1 MTLLDRRGHHPGENK
16 TTQQE
21 RGGDGNACIQ
31 SYLLAADIYAS
42 QAHLQ
47 RDKRES
53 RVCMHAVFVHR
64 IVGFE
69 CGFFS
74 SMTFQGN
81 YTCKI
86 T

>member
-1 MTLLDRRGHHPGENK
+1 MAMHVFSRNCSLQTSMHRRL
-16 TTQQE
+16 TYT
-21 RGGDGNACIQ
+21 
-31 SYLLAADIYAS
+31 
-42 QAHLQ
+42 LQ